1 MNMRKWILVI
11 LAGGMLVCCNRKEN
25 ADFDPGAVDP
35 NHLHRTMK
43 KITDIIVHDIFSPPV
58 ASRIYAYSSIA
69 AYEAAIPGNP
79 QFISLAGQLN
89 GLEALPQPDSSKKYC
104 FELSSVHAMSI
115 VGKALIFSEADM
127 ETFHQKT
134 LFEFKNSGMPDD
146 MYKNSLAYG
155 EAVAKH
161 ILDWSGKD
169 NYKQTRTFEKYT
181 VPLNEPSKWRPT
193 PPAYMDGIEPSWTK
207 IRTFVLDSSTQF
219 IPEPPTA
226 FSTDPKSKF
235 YQEAMEVY
243 DAVNSANSEYEEI
256 ANFWDCNPFKM
267 NVRGHV
273 MFATKKIS
281 PGGHWINI
289 TRISCT
295 SAGKDFFETAEAYA
309 TVALALA
316 DGFIVCWDEKY
327 RSKLVRPETY
337 INQFIDENWLPLLQ
351 TPPFPE
357 HTSGHSVISGAASV
371 ALTKL
376 LGENFSFVDSTELE
390 FGLPPR
396 SFTSFKHASEE
407 AAISRLYG
415 GIHYRPAIDE
425 GVKQGTSV
433 GEWVIANIRTRR
445 ESTLT
450 MK

>member
-1 MNMRKWILVI
+1 MRKWILVLFAAFV
-11 LAGGMLVCCNRKEN
+11 LASCNKKEQV
-25 ADFDPGAVDP
+25 DFDPGAVDP
-35 NHLHRTMK
+35 NHLHRTLK
-43 KITDIIVHDIFSPPV
+43 KITDVIVHDIFSPPV

-79 QFISLAGQLN
+79 QFVTLAGQLN
-89 GLEALPQPDSSKKYC
+89 GLEPVPQPDSTKKYC
-104 FELSSVHAMSI
+104 FELSAVHALAT
-115 VGKALIFSEADM
+115 VGKALIFSESDM
-127 ETFHQKT
+127 ASFHEQT
-134 LFEFKNSGMPDD
+134 LAEFKKSGMPEE
-146 MYKNSLAYG
+146 MYNNSIAYG

-161 ILDWSGKD
+161 ILEWSGKD

-181 VPLNEPSKWRPT
+181 VPLSDPSKWRPT

-219 IPEPPTA
+219 IPAPPTA

-235 YQEAMEVY
+235 YIEAMEVY
-243 DAVNSANSEYEEI
+243 DAVNSANSEYKEI
-256 ANFWDCNPFKM
+256 ASFWDCNPFTM

-289 TRISCT
+289 TRIS
-295 SAGKDFFETAEAYA
+295 AAYANKDFFETAEAYA
-309 TVALALA
+309 MVSLALA
-316 DGFIVCWDEKY
+316 DAFIVCWDEKY
-327 RSKLVRPETY
+327 RSALVRPETY

-357 HTSGHSVISGAASV
+357 HTSGHSVISSASSFV
-371 ALTKL
+371 LTNL
-376 LGENFSFVDSTELE
+376 FGENFNFVDSTELE

-396 SFTSFKHASEE
+396 SFTSFKHASDE
-407 AAISRLYG
+407 AAVSRLYG

-425 GVKQGTSV
+425 GVKQGTKV

-445 ESTLT
+445 ENALSV
-450 MK
+450 K